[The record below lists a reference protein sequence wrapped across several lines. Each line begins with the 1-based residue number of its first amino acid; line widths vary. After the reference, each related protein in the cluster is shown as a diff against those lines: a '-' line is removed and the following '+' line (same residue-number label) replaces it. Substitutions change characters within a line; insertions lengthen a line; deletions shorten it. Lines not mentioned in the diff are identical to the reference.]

1 MRLAP
6 SHECLHRD
14 WFFSAPF
21 TTQFTVDVAHRDQGL
36 AGAEP
41 NLLSVS
47 PEKPRT
53 SPRWIVAFF
62 NESAIGGESH

>member
-47 PEKPRT
+47 WDSAVGEYFAC
-53 SPRWIVAFF
+53 SEL
-62 NESAIGGESH
+62 ES